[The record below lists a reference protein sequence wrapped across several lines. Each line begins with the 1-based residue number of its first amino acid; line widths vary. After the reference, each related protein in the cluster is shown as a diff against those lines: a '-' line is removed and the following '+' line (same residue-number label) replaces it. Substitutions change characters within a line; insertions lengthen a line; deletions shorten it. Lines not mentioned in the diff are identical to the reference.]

1 MTSASC
7 TKTICAYCVSFSDAT
22 LACNA
27 ANRKTLM
34 LLLKATD
41 IQKAYRR
48 SGQADTVVLRG
59 VSLSVDAGEFVALVG
74 PSGAGKS
81 TLLHILASLDEADSG
96 SIELTS
102 EKIGQASIGS
112 SNLVNYASMDDKQRS
127 RIRNEVIG
135 MVFQFH
141 HLLPEFT
148 AVENVMMPL
157 LIAGVSDKSA
167 KARAMVLLD
176 KVGLTHRAP
185 HMPSELSGGE
195 QARVAIARALINDP
209 AILFAD
215 EPTGNLDSA
224 NATAVVD
231 LLCELQRTSGITC
244 VIATHSEDIA
254 ARAQRVLKMK
264 DGQLTS

>member
-1 MTSASC
+1 MP
-7 TKTICAYCVSFSDAT
+7 
-22 LACNA
+22 
-27 ANRKTLM
+27 
-34 LLLKATD
+34 LLTAKEIT
-41 IQKAYRR
+41 KAYRR
-48 SGQADTVVLRG
+48 TGQADTVVLRG
-59 VSLSVDAGEFVALVG
+59 VSLTVEAGEFVALVG

-96 SIELTS
+96 TIELNAKN
-102 EKIGQASIGS
+102 ER
-112 SNLVNYASMDDKQRS
+112 VNYAHIDDKQRS

-157 LIAGVSDKSA
+157 LIAGVSDKTA
-167 KARAMVLLD
+167 RARAMALLE
-176 KVGLTHRAP
+176 KVSLSHRAP

-195 QARVAIARALINDP
+195 QARVAIARALITEP

-231 LLCELQRTSGITC
+231 LLCDLQRTTGITC

-254 ARAQRVLKMK
+254 ARAQRIVQMK
-264 DGQLTS
+264 DGLLTS

>member
-1 MTSASC
+1 MP
-7 TKTICAYCVSFSDAT
+7 
-22 LACNA
+22 
-27 ANRKTLM
+27 
-34 LLLKATD
+34 LLIATD
-41 IQKAYRR
+41 IRKSYRR
-48 SGQADTVVLRG
+48 TGQADTVVLRG
-59 VSLSVDAGEFVALVG
+59 VSLSVSAGEFVALVG

-81 TLLHILASLDEADSG
+81 TLLHILASLDDADSG

-102 EKIGQASIGS
+102 EKIRQASIGS
-112 SNLVNYASMDDKQRS
+112 SNVVNYASIDDKQRS
-127 RIRNEVIG
+127 RLRNEVIG

-157 LIAGVSDKSA
+157 LIAGVADKA
-167 KARAMVLLD
+167 ARARAMTLLE
-176 KVGLTHRAP
+176 KVSLAHRAP

-231 LLCELQRTSGITC
+231 LLCDLQRTSGITC
-244 VIATHSEDIA
+244 VIATHSDEIA
-254 ARAQRVLKMK
+254 RRAQRVVKMK
-264 DGQLTS
+264 DGLFTS

>member
-1 MTSASC
+1 M
-7 TKTICAYCVSFSDAT
+7 VE
-22 LACNA
+22 
-27 ANRKTLM
+27 R
-34 LLLKATD
+34 
-41 IQKAYRR
+41 
-48 SGQADTVVLRG
+48 
-59 VSLSVDAGEFVALVG
+59 GEFVALVG

-81 TLLHILASLDEADSG
+81 TLLHILASLDDADSG
-96 SIELTS
+96 TIEL
-102 EKIGQASIGS
+102 QA
-112 SNLVNYASMDDKQRS
+112 NDVRVNYAHIDDKQRS
-127 RIRNEVIG
+127 RMRNEVIG

-157 LIAGVSDKSA
+157 LIAGVNDKTA
-167 KARAMVLLD
+167 RARAMALLE
-176 KVGLTHRAP
+176 KVSLSHRAP

-195 QARVAIARALINDP
+195 QARVAIARALITEP

-231 LLCELQRTSGITC
+231 LLCDLQRTTGITC

-254 ARAQRVLKMK
+254 ARVQRVIQMK
-264 DGQLTS
+264 DGLLTS